1 MGNSRKF
8 GRILAQ
14 ASKELNKDGA
24 PIEKLIDRPKKTS
37 NFQGNKQWID
47 SLRVF
52 CKGGHGGNGIPQY
65 GGFGGTGGKVILKTD
80 DVDTKKNKKNTRPTN
95 LYTIFNKTFQG
106 DPSKQRLIAKDGHS
120 ASKSRL
126 NGTKG
131 DDKVLIVSQ
140 TATFRNIK
148 SFSIK
153 RKNII
158 MFSGT

>member
-1 MGNSRKF
+1 MGSSRKF

-24 PIEKLIDRPKKTS
+24 PIEKLNDRPKKTS